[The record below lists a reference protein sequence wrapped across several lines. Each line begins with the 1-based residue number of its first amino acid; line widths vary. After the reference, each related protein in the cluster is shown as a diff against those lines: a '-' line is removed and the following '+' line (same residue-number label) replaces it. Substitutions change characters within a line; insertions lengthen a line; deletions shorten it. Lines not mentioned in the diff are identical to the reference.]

1 MSNKTDLKKQSLLQQ
16 QQAALNTEAA
26 GDRAA
31 ARAPNPLDDAQTAE
45 ALRYFKLLE
54 DPSHDFS
61 KLPGVAFAGAAEEGA
76 AAAEEQRTALGA
88 SRFGAAAVDP
98 NLQAAIAATLKD
110 RRIQRR
116 GEMLDAAVNNYD
128 AKMRAAASGIAARD
142 TARKTGI
149 AGTTTQAAANAT
161 QAYANFTP
169 RPSPWLGLAGGL
181 IGAAGQALRPGV
193 GPRPSSSAGPPTNT
207 YAHELFQGKL

>member
-1 MSNKTDLKKQSLLQQ
+1 MLAQ
-16 QQAALNTEAA
+16 QQATLNTEAA

-45 ALRYFKLLE
+45 ALRYFRLLE

-61 KLPGVAFAGAAEEGA
+61 KLPGVALAGAAEEGA
-76 AAAEEQRTALGA
+76 AAGEEQRTALGA

-128 AKMRAAASGIAARD
+128 ARMRGTASELAARD
-142 TARKTGI
+142 AAKK
-149 AGTTTQAAANAT
+149 AGMASNTSGLAANAT
-161 QAYANFTP
+161 NAYTSFQP
-169 RPSPWLGLAGGL
+169 RPAWGLTLATSAL
-181 IGAAGQALRPGV
+181 GAAGGILSGIKA
-193 GPRPSSSAGPPTNT
+193 RPSSSSAGGLSAGAQRSNS
-207 YAHELFQGKL
+207 LFGRPAVSPRF